1 MVRLSNYKFID
12 FNQKSN
18 LFRLIFVLLSL
29 ILIGI
34 MLKTL
39 IRFTSVPTDENWF
52 TNTPSRFY
60 VTKTFTALLIDRS
73 TTATKSQQF
82 IPDSVCIGN
91 LILAVDKKRFDP
103 ETSIDQFYQSIPED
117 SIFTMTVFRLSH
129 RKNKFQYLIKK
140 SALPDSF
147 VSQLPPTV
155 HVFEVFKGGA
165 SDRAG
170 MQAGDLIVKING
182 KNFREM
188 MEADRIMRS
197 ARAGR
202 TIDYEVIRN
211 NRTITLHVTLARFG
225 FDTSLLIPF
234 ICGLIIMG
242 TGIFIGLKSPHLKA
256 ARLIGLALLMFGFTI
271 AIGVN
276 KPPYAYNDLFSTL
289 RNLLL
294 YVWFGFGIAFWLD
307 STFFF
312 PKEWTEIINKKWLRK
327 TPYLFAVV
335 FTIAAIVLY
344 LKFGTNINRI
354 IPIIVAIIL
363 IYNLVVHRVYRKRR
377 SRELKNLSKVIAR
390 TIYFVFF
397 AIFILN
403 YFLYYLRLIKLNNY
417 TIILILLVPLA
428 YIYTIGRYRL
438 LDIDL
443 HIRKNVQYSI
453 LSWIWGS
460 VIVAA
465 FIFIL
470 VKLLSLN
477 LNIPRFRLTLTSFE
491 LLEGSVSPQRGEL
504 IEKIII
510 IGGSMAVGLILWTI
524 RQKGQKVI
532 DRKYY
537 RTQFNYQHFS
547 RELAEV
553 MATRLGMV
561 DLAKGIVQKLTELMN
576 LKRSGVLLFRDGET
590 CCYQAAYGYNG
601 VESEEFFFD
610 VDQKLVKFLYDFRT
624 DARLSVE
631 YLPESVQNFLYLNGF
646 RHIIPIWFKEKL
658 NGTLLIGER
667 LSEIP
672 FHTEDLSFFTTVA
685 KQASVSIEN
694 AFLYEQL
701 AEKERLKHELE
712 IARRIQL
719 ASLPQTTPDIN
730 GIDIA
735 GVSIPA
741 AEVGGDYFDY
751 LDGVPDTVTI
761 IVGDVSGKGTSA
773 ALYLFKIQGIL
784 RSLYGFGLKPRE
796 LFIRANQLLYRDLEK
811 SSFVTAIG
819 GYFNTKKNQ
828 LVLARAGHLPLFF
841 YCAKTHRVKKI
852 TPKGLGLGLDC
863 QDLFSSEIEEVSVQ
877 YEKNDVFVFVTD
889 GITEA
894 KNTHGNEFGEDN
906 LVKALETIQGETAK
920 QICDR
925 IINELSC
932 FTLNVPQH
940 DDQTVV
946 VVKAAPSH
954 Y

>member
-1 MVRLSNYKFID
+1 MDKTTDHKFLD
-12 FNQKSN
+12 FNQQPN
-18 LFRLIFVLLSL
+18 LFRLIFALLGV
-29 ILIGI
+29 ILMGI
-34 MLKTL
+34 MLNTL

-60 VTKTFTALLIDRS
+60 VTKTIPGFLIDRS
-73 TTATKSQQF
+73 VRETKSKQL
-82 IPDSVCIGN
+82 IPDSIRVGN
-91 LILAVDKKRFDP
+91 LILAVNKKRMGYG
-103 ETSIDQFYQSIPED
+103 TNIDQFNQSILDD

-129 RKNKFQYLIKK
+129 QKNKFQYLIKK
-140 SALPDSF
+140 STLPDSF
-147 VSQLPPTV
+147 VRQLPPTV
-155 HVFEVFKGGA
+155 HVFDVFKGGA

-170 MQAGDLIVKING
+170 MQAGDLIMKING
-182 KNFREM
+182 KNFKEM

-197 ARAGR
+197 ARAGK

-242 TGIFIGLKSPHLKA
+242 AAIFIGQKSPHLKA
-256 ARLIGLALLMFGFTI
+256 ARLIGMALLMFGFTI

-276 KPPYAYNDLFSTL
+276 KPPFAYNDLFSML
-289 RNLLL
+289 RNILL
-294 YVWFGFGIAFWLD
+294 YVCFGFGIAFWLD

-312 PKEWTEIINKKWLRK
+312 PKEWTEILQVRWVRIV
-327 TPYLFAVV
+327 PYLFALIFAIASIILFFV
-335 FTIAAIVLY
+335 FGAI
-344 LKFGTNINRI
+344 INESI
-354 IPIIVAIIL
+354 QIIVAIIL
-363 IYNLVVHRVYRKRR
+363 IYNFIIHFVFRKRR
-377 SRELKNLSKVIAR
+377 PKELRNLSRVIAR
-390 TIYFVFF
+390 TIYIGFF
-397 AIFILN
+397 SIFILS
-403 YFLYYLRLIKLNNY
+403 YLLYYLNLAKLNSY
-417 TIILILLVPLA
+417 TIVLIIFVPVA

-443 HIRKNVQYSI
+443 HIRKNIQYSI
-453 LSWIWGS
+453 LSWIWAS
-460 VIVAA
+460 VIAA
-465 FIFIL
+465 VFIFIL

-477 LNIPRFRLTLTSFE
+477 FNIPRFRLTLTSFE
-491 LLEGSVSPQRGEL
+491 ILEGSMSPQRRDF
-504 IEKIII
+504 IEKAIIVAGSI
-510 IGGSMAVGLILWTI
+510 AIGLVLWKI
-524 RQKGQKVI
+524 RQWGQQFF

-537 RTQFNYQHFS
+537 RTQVDYQRFS

-553 MATRLGMV
+553 MATKLGMI
-561 DLAKGIVQKLTELMN
+561 DLAKGIVQRLTELMN
-576 LKRSGVLLFRDGET
+576 LKRSGILLFRDGET
-590 CCYQAAYGYNG
+590 CCYQAAYGCNG

-610 VDQKLVKFLYDFRT
+610 VDQKFIKFLYDFRT
-624 DARLSVE
+624 DARLSVD
-631 YLPESVQNFLYLNGF
+631 YMPESIQNFLYQNGF

-667 LSEIP
+667 LSELP
-672 FHTEDLSFFTTVA
+672 FHAEDLSFFTTVA

-694 AFLYEQL
+694 SFLYGQL
-701 AEKERLKHELE
+701 AERERFKHELE

-719 ASLPQTTPDIN
+719 ASLPQTTPKIN
-730 GIDIA
+730 GMDIA

-751 LDGVPDTVTI
+751 LNGVPDTMTV

-784 RSLYGFGLKPRE
+784 RSLYGFGLTPKE

-852 TPKGLGLGLDC
+852 TPKGLGLGLDR
-863 QDLFSSEIEEVSVQ
+863 QELFSSEIEEKSIN
-877 YEKNDVFVFVTD
+877 YKKDDVFVFVTD

-894 KNTHGNEFGEDN
+894 KSVDGKEFGEEN
-906 LVKALETIQGETAK
+906 VVKALEDYYSEGARLMCEK
-920 QICDR
+920 
-925 IINELSC
+925 IIAEVSR
-932 FTLNVPQH
+932 FAVNVPQH

-946 VVKAAPSH
+946 VVKAT
-954 Y
+954 